1 MNKTVNILFDNYINF
16 NGLIY
21 SYNNEIAI
29 KINPDSKENILFILI
44 HELTHLLDLKYLK
57 KLFIN

>member
-1 MNKTVNILFDNYINF
+1 MGVQWIKQLILY
-16 NGLIY
+16 L
-21 SYNNEIAI
+21 

-57 KLFIN
+57 KLLKIFDI